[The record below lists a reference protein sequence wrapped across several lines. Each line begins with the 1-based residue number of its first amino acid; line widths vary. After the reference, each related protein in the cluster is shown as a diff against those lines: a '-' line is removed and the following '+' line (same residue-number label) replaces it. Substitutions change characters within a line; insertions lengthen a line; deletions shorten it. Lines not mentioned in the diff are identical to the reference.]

1 MSSSDS
7 DEDDCA
13 SIGSQD
19 TVFEREYEIEDILAA
34 RRFGDKVLYLA
45 KWVGYDLDQCTW
57 EPRHSFG
64 DEPVPSLWRERQ
76 VKLKRGEVKDVDVK
90 DIHAQIKRAE
100 QERQTRLD
108 RRERLRQRRE
118 RLRQE
123 EARAEEVRKA
133 RERASPARP
142 KRTRGVAMKRISR
155 DRVTAQDNSEDEL
168 GSPMKKRKLVRG
180 RKPLAQQFD
189 SEDELSATAS
199 SNTQPEVDT
208 KREDQDGLKAARQLS
223 EDAIDLIVKSSSS
236 GLQSQD
242 RAIDDSGQPTPHDQ
256 LISDLSKA
264 SGKNSDM
271 IPATG
276 VSQLAQSDAYNPAN
290 RLLVPDLD
298 LDDAMS
304 DGSLFGGSS
313 QNDQTDPPD
322 GEELSKTPARVHT
335 SIPRSTGPEA
345 THSPGGGAPTSTATS
360 TKTFVRTRKTGIS
373 MTSEPV
379 ERRKSNKTGKDGGPA
394 VAANAWSLRRQNTH
408 RKYMQNHERPDA
420 DSLDIIDPKTGEIV
434 RAAQRAADFSPPDL
448 GNISYSPNDYSISDD
463 ERHANLWGD
472 EPGTRTASIIRAKRP
487 ATCRRWLKQG
497 GCKFGEG
504 CHYLHELTDKW
515 EAKTHSTCALWIN
528 GRCKFGDELCDR
540 YHCQP
545 NERNMYPPSASP
557 AIGTYSAAL
566 RGQLSAAAF
575 SALQRWERE
584 NGRQAS
590 VPTSDNLSPSSGIAR
605 SSMTYAQKMAKYVER
620 YGPPPGE
627 KRDITCRFWL
637 RDRCTPRSGKPCEYA
652 HACRT
657 FVAFK
662 ISDPCK
668 HWGERGSCIFSEAL
682 CLYHHCPFP
691 GGDAAFLK
699 YPMTC
704 PAWKSGHCEYSAED
718 CDLYHVLWDPS
729 VPEGER
735 HPIASPESI
744 VNDASDG
751 ELFEPATIATKLCFP
766 ASSSLDSLAASIA
779 FTDASV
785 LVATSFAYRAG
796 ELAFE
801 STCFAADLAWR
812 FQGARKP
819 THEGS
824 IDAADDTT
832 KDQLQKFGN
841 FLLENLVGAI
851 AYVGELMVVVH
862 SPGDETWHSL
872 HAANSGS
879 SITAPLSLIAFD
891 MTTLPGPFQ
900 VPINTVALGDQL
912 PESAS
917 VPDITPIDLNPEL
930 LFCSA
935 GGRKL
940 RKLVYLMFPLDLEH
954 EINALKTL
962 LEEQEAQVMTTL
974 EPGSWRVFVDR
985 ALSEK
990 QEFIGGTV
998 IWYPTITNYWQIPFM
1013 NIALH
1018 RASINHLRFETKMAV
1033 TATSAAVDNQRMTLI
1048 RIFSRGYAALV
1059 VDEVFI
1065 EEPHRALTIVQKF
1078 AAELEKS
1085 KTNSVPPNCL
1095 VVRPGIMEMLTD
1107 LRERGKS
1114 DDLKTKYYTQIG
1126 KLLLPLVYPY
1136 LLNMNDSGMDR
1147 GEYRPSLKLP
1157 TNQELPD
1164 YHVLASQNQAKATS
1178 ALVAYFCQFTLSK
1191 VDQLSRFSVIL
1202 PKYAG
1207 KDDVSS
1213 SDDDKEG
1220 RHDPILAPRTPKANE
1235 LQKAKPDTEKRPP
1248 GDKTRRARQW
1258 QEQYRHVLFETSE
1271 KFLVR

>member
-64 DEPVPSLWRERQ
+64 DEPVPLLWRERQ
-76 VKLKRGEVKDVDVK
+76 VKLKKGELKDVDVK
-90 DIHAQIKRAE
+90 DINAQIRRAE
-100 QERQTRLD
+100 QERQNRLD

-118 RLRQE
+118 RLRQAQ
-123 EARAEEVRKA
+123 ARAEEARNA

-142 KRTRGVAMKRISR
+142 KRTRGVAVKRTSR
-155 DRVTAQDNSEDEL
+155 NGVTIQNDSEGEL
-168 GSPMKKRKLVRG
+168 GSPVKKRKLVRG
-180 RKPLAQQFD
+180 RKQLAAQTD
-189 SEDELSATAS
+189 SEDELSAIAS
-199 SNTQPEVDT
+199 TNSQPEVDT
-208 KREDQDGLKAARQLS
+208 EGENRDGIKAARRLS
-223 EDAIDLIVKSSSS
+223 EDAIDMVTKSSKSIS
-236 GLQSQD
+236 QSED
-242 RAIDDSGQPTPHDQ
+242 TAVDSRQILSASEEPTPHDQ

-264 SGKNSDM
+264 SRKDSNM
-271 IPATG
+271 IQASGITRPTEIGVSNPATG
-276 VSQLAQSDAYNPAN
+276 LS
-290 RLLVPDLD
+290 VPDLD
-298 LDDAMS
+298 MDDAMS

-313 QNDQTDPPD
+313 QNDRPDQPD
-322 GEELSKTPARVHT
+322 GEEPSKTPARIHT
-335 SIPRSTGPEA
+335 AIPRSIGPIA
-345 THSPGGGAPTSTATS
+345 TDSPSGASASTATP
-360 TKTFVRTRKTGIS
+360 TKTFVRTRTSGIS
-373 MTSEPV
+373 MTSRPV
-379 ERRKSNKTGKDGGPA
+379 ERRKSNKIGEDGDPG
-394 VAANAWSLRRQNTH
+394 VAANAWSLRRQNIH

-420 DSLDIIDPKTGEIV
+420 DSLDIIDPKTGEVV
-434 RAAQRAADFSPPDL
+434 RAAQRAADFSPNDL
-448 GNISYSPNDYSISDD
+448 GQTSYSPNDYSVSDD
-463 ERHANLWGD
+463 ERRANLWGD

-497 GCKFGEG
+497 ACKFGEE

-515 EAKTHSTCALWIN
+515 EAKTHSTCALWVN

-540 YHCQP
+540 YHCRP
-545 NERNMYPPSASP
+545 NERNIYPPSASP
-557 AIGTYSAAL
+557 ARGTYSAAL

-575 SALQRWERE
+575 SALQRWERQ
-584 NGRQAS
+584 NGGQAS
-590 VPTSDNLSPSSGIAR
+590 VSTPDNLSPSSGIAR
-605 SSMTYAQKMAKYVER
+605 SSMTYAQKMATYVER
-620 YGPPPGE
+620 YGPPPRE
-627 KRDITCRFWL
+627 KKDITCRFWL
-637 RDRCTPRSGKPCEYA
+637 RDRCTPRPGRSCEYA

-657 FVAFK
+657 FVGFK
-662 ISDPCK
+662 MSDPCK
-668 HWGERGSCIFSEAL
+668 HWAERGSCIFSEAL
-682 CLYHHCPFP
+682 CLYHHCPFS

-735 HPIASPESI
+735 HPVASPESI

-751 ELFEPATIATKLCFP
+751 ELFEPATIATKLRFP
-766 ASSSLDSLAASIA
+766 VSNSPDSLAVNIA
-779 FTDASV
+779 FADSTV
-785 LVATSFAYRAG
+785 LIATSLAYRAG

-801 STCFAADLAWR
+801 NLCFAADLAWR
-812 FQGARKP
+812 FQDAHKP
-819 THEGS
+819 THEGF
-824 IDAADDTT
+824 IDAADDLT
-832 KDQLQKFGN
+832 KDQLQN
-841 FLLENLVGAI
+841 LSSHLLENLVGAI
-851 AYVGELMVVVH
+851 AYVGEVMVVVH
-862 SPGDETWHSL
+862 APDDETWHSL
-872 HAANSGS
+872 HAACSGS
-879 SITAPLSLIAFD
+879 SIAAPLSLIAFD

-900 VPINTVALGDQL
+900 VPFNTVAGR
-912 PESAS
+912 AS
-917 VPDITPIDLNPEL
+917 VPDIAPIDLNPEL
-930 LFCSA
+930 LFCSV

-954 EINALKTL
+954 EMNALKTL

-974 EPGSWRVFVDR
+974 EPGSWRVFIDK

-1018 RASINHLRFETKMAV
+1018 RASINHLRFETKVAI
-1033 TATSAAVDNQRMTLI
+1033 TSTLAAVDSQRMTLT
-1048 RIFSRGYAALV
+1048 RIFTRGYAALI

-1095 VVRPGIMEMLTD
+1095 VVRPGIMEMLTE
-1107 LRERGKS
+1107 LMERAKS

-1126 KLLLPLVYPY
+1126 KLMLPLVYPY
-1136 LLNMNDSGMDR
+1136 LLNMNESGMN
-1147 GEYRPSLKLP
+1147 GAEYQPSLKLP
-1157 TNQELPD
+1157 TITELPE

-1178 ALVAYFCQFTLSK
+1178 ALVAYFCQFALSK
-1191 VDQLSRFSVIL
+1191 VDQLSKFSVIL

-1207 KDDVSS
+1207 KDDVSA
-1213 SDDDKEG
+1213 SDDDTER

-1235 LQKAKPDTEKRPP
+1235 LQREKADTDKRPP

-1271 KFLVR
+1271 KFLMR